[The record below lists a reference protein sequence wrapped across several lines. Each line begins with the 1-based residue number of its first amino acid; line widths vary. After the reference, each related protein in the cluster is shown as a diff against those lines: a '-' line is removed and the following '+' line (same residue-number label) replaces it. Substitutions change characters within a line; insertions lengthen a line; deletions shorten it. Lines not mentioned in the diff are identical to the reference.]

1 MRFREAV
8 NDFLLKKKRIRTE
21 SRPRLSGKVAT
32 VRLTEGARNIR
43 IVSYKTTVNTC
54 LSFLNEVMASEPPF
68 RGAKR
73 RCKSE

>member
-32 VRLTEGARNIR
+32 VRLTEGASWSRNVR
-43 IVSYKTTVNTC
+43 MKIV
-54 LSFLNEVMASEPPF
+54 
-68 RGAKR
+68 
-73 RCKSE
+73 